1 MHREIQAGIAG
12 YADGAPAESIVLSG
26 GYPDVIDPGDVIVY
40 TDQGGQVQASGRQ
53 FKNQIA
59 TRAFTLAAM
68 PTHTPCEN
76 RSETAPRLYLRSHE
90 PANARK

>member
-26 GYPDVIDPGDVIVY
+26 GYPDDIDQGDVIVY
-40 TDQGGQVQASGRQ
+40 TGQSGQVQASGRQ

-59 TRAFTLAAM
+59 TRAFALAAM
-68 PTHTPCEN
+68 PTHTPCKN
-76 RSETAPRLYLRSHE
+76 RYQTDLRPYLR
-90 PANARK
+90 